1 MNSKSRQT
9 PPGRDRRTWRRGT
22 CRPAR
27 VTADPADT
35 GLAWDQLPTEGTKGL
50 QAGITRN
57 FEDRLGLQGGILK
70 ILFESSREDLP
81 SRRGGRRPE
90 TSPRGVSAR
99 LSAKYAH
106 PTLVRIILGGV
117 TPTSPLPPFNNKRPV
132 VSGISKAQ
140 LIDPFPFLI
149 VLTKPYKL
157 EFVPASLLE
166 FLCHPLTRVGLST
179 TTATKTR
186 VQTLFGLC
194 SLTFLLG
201 PVASKYAF

>member
-1 MNSKSRQT
+1 MT
-9 PPGRDRRTWRRGT
+9 P
-22 CRPAR
+22 
-27 VTADPADT
+27 DPADT
-35 GLAWDQLPTEGTKGL
+35 GLAWDQRPTEGTKDL
-50 QAGITRN
+50 QAGVRKN
-57 FEDRLGLQGGILK
+57 FEDPLGLQGGILK
-70 ILFESSREDLP
+70 TLFGSSREDLP

-117 TPTSPLPPFNNKRPV
+117 TRTSPLPPFNNKRPV